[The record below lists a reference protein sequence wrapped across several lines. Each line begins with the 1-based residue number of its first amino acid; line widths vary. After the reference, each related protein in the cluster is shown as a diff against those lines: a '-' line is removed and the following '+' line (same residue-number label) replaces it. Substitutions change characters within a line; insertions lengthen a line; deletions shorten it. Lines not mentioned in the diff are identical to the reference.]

1 MHIGVAG
8 NPSGIASITTQS
20 KSIAQTNVER
30 VESKHQPQSSLLVST
45 AIISGADLIK
55 GNAISATK
63 FVKTAEKHVA
73 FGLAEW
79 DAKKVE
85 EIRIVIDF
93 KRFMILIFGQCVI
106 KIN

>member
-30 VESKHQPQSSLLVST
+30 ATKKLPQSNLLVST